1 MKIILKKFA
10 NLLTIAT
17 TIFLVVGLGYAIV
30 KNQSIGNLISE
41 IAFCYLT
48 VAVFNYIVFGAAT
61 LWHKK
66 SDL

>member
-17 TIFLVVGLGYAIV
+17 TIFLVVGLGYAVI
-30 KNQSIGNLISE
+30 KNKPISDLVSE

-48 VAVFNYIVFGAAT
+48 VAVFNYIVFGSAS

-66 SDL
+66 SDI